1 VVVAKDGRDEQLV
14 GLLSMLQGLVKGT
27 NVYSDRWRSFVDNG
41 GSFHSHQG
49 ALQLSRSYQQ
59 RKAHHNWSTM
69 LPA

>member
-1 VVVAKDGRDEQLV
+1 MVVVEDGRVKQLV

-27 NVYSDRWRSFVDNG
+27 SVYSDNG

-59 RKAHHNWSTM
+59 RKTHHNWSTM